1 MYNYTISYLRRI
13 SPLVLIY
20 CQLIFYY
27 LIDGLMIR
35 GGKRLAVI
43 VSPLREKNNCL
54 SIGLDRLMTLS
65 WGIRYPSPLWSVT
78 PLGLV
83 AFGVKPGSARSTCF
97 APPL

>member
-1 MYNYTISYLRRI
+1 MYNYTFSYLRRI
-13 SPLVLIY
+13 SPINIIY

-35 GGKRLAVI
+35 GGKRLAVT
-43 VSPLREKNNCL
+43 VSPLGEKNNYL
-54 SIGLDRLMTLS
+54 FSGLDRLMTLS
-65 WGIRYPSPLWSVT
+65 WGIRYPSPLWPLT

-97 APPL
+97 APP